1 MIPIYNVKNYLAKC
15 VDSILNQTYKN
26 LEIILVNDG
35 STDGSEIICEELKK
49 KDKRIRII
57 NQKNGGLSSAR
68 NTGIRNANGK
78 YIQFVDSDD
87 WIDYECIEELHNCI
101 YKDNSDIS
109 ICGIIMSFPDCE
121 KKMNWFGENACI
133 NKEEALEGLLRNS
146 IISSHAWN
154 KLYKRK
160 LFKDIEFPVGKIYED
175 VRMMYKV
182 FLK

>member
-109 ICGIIMSFPDCE
+109 ICGIIMSFQD
-121 KKMNWFGENACI
+121 
-133 NKEEALEGLLRNS
+133 
-146 IISSHAWN
+146 
-154 KLYKRK
+154 
-160 LFKDIEFPVGKIYED
+160 
-175 VRMMYKV
+175 
-182 FLK
+182 